1 MYSARPMSRLRPFFL
16 FHLPLILLLGWGGLA
31 CDKNKGD
38 DDDSSATDDDDSAE
52 EDASVT
58 AVRVRSVGT
67 GRISETIKAAS
78 TVRADKRA
86 DVVLEVSGTVKELR
100 AEEGDRV
107 QPGQVLAVLKSP
119 QVRAELDRA
128 EANFAKASEDFSSV
142 QGLFEQGFVARRDFE
157 DARLAHET
165 ARATVDQAREADASR
180 RVKSPI
186 EGTISLRD
194 IRFGEA
200 VGPPKVAFQVVDLRE
215 LMVDVNLPEKDLAR
229 LRVGQEV
236 HVLSELLEEGR
247 AAGAV
252 LRISP
257 VIDARTGTVKVTIA
271 IDRAEQ
277 RVLPGMFVQV
287 EIVVATHE
295 DALLIPKAALVYD
308 EGQPTVFRVEEGKA
322 VRRVV
327 TRGFA
332 GAEQVEVLEGL
343 AVGDEIVTA
352 GQSLL
357 QDGASVR
364 VVP

>member
-1 MYSARPMSRLRPFFL
+1 MSLRRLVFFADL
-16 FHLPLILLLGWGGLA
+16 ALALLLACGGLA

-38 DDDSSATDDDDSAE
+38 DDDSSAADDDDSADE
-52 EDASVT
+52 EPSVT
-58 AVRVRSVGT
+58 AVRVQAVET
-67 GRISETIKAAS
+67 GRISEAIKAAS

-100 AEEGDRV
+100 SEEGDLVRA
-107 QPGQVLAVLKSP
+107 GQVLAVLKSP
-119 QVRAELDRA
+119 QVRAELERA
-128 EANFAKASEDFSSV
+128 EANFAKASEDFSSA

-157 DARLAHET
+157 AARLANYT

-186 EGTISLRD
+186 AGTISLRD

-200 VGPPKVAFQVVDLRE
+200 VGPPKIAYQVVDLRE

-236 HVLSELLEEGR
+236 RVLSELLEEGR

-295 DALLIPKAALVYD
+295 DALLVPKTALVYD
-308 EGQPTVFRVEEGKA
+308 EGKATVFRVEEGKA

-332 GAEQVEVLEGL
+332 GTDQVEILEGL
-343 AVGDEIVTA
+343 AAGDEIVTA
-352 GQSLL
+352 GQGLL

-364 VVP
+364 IVP